1 MKKSIVFTLLI
12 LATLSAN
19 AQVRFGLK
27 AGPNFSDLDGKYNSS
42 TKTGFHFG
50 ALLEIKPN
58 GSNFAI
64 QPELLYSA
72 QGTKVKPEVF
82 EDENINYDYVTV
94 PVIIKYYI
102 ISDFMNLEFGP
113 QFAFLVSDNVDN
125 DINNPVPESFDFAIT
140 GGLGINI
147 TKHIFIQGRYVV
159 GLTEASK
166 DAEVKNRVVQASIGY
181 KF

>member
-1 MKKSIVFTLLI
+1 
-12 LATLSAN
+12 
-19 AQVRFGLK
+19 
-27 AGPNFSDLDGKYNSS
+27 
-42 TKTGFHFG
+42 
-50 ALLEIKPN
+50 
-58 GSNFAI
+58 
-64 QPELLYSA
+64 
-72 QGTKVKPEVF
+72 
-82 EDENINYDYVTV
+82 
-94 PVIIKYYI
+94 
-102 ISDFMNLEFGP
+102 MNLEFGP

-125 DINNPVPESFDFAIT
+125 DIDNPVPESFDFAIT